1 MTTMFDSSQFWSLAV
16 ADADHGG
23 AIWIPCAMCWGQ
35 RRIFEDLDGE
45 GLVPCTCPSCLGLG
59 EHLVS

>member
-1 MTTMFDSSQFWSLAV
+1 MFDSSQFWSFAV

-35 RRIFEDLDGE
+35 GRIYEDQGGE
-45 GLVPCTCPSCLGLG
+45 GLVPCTCLSCLGLG
-59 EHLVS
+59 ESLVVSTL